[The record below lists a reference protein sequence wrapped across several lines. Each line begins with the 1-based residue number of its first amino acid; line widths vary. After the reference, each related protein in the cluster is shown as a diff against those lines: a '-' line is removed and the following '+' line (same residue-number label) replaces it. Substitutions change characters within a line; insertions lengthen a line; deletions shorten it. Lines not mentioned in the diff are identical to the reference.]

1 MMKLCPVG
9 GGDPIPLRQTST
21 VIGRKES
28 CNIVLRF
35 PNVSGEHC
43 KLSLINGRWFV
54 KDLDSRNG
62 TKVDGHAVHES
73 RIEPGHR
80 LSVAGHEYELSYVPN
95 SEQGDTL
102 SHEPAGPDAPALW
115 LG

>member
-1 MMKLCPVG
+1 MIKLRPVG
-9 GGDPIPLRQTST
+9 GGDPIPLLQTLL

-35 PNVSGEHC
+35 PNVSAEHC
-43 KLSLINGRWFV
+43 RLSLVNRRWFV
-54 KDLDSRNG
+54 KDLGSRNG
-62 TKVDGHAVHES
+62 TKVDGHTVQES

-95 SEQGDTL
+95 NEQADTVN
-102 SHEPAGPDAPALW
+102 HEPSELEAPPLW

>member
-1 MMKLCPVG
+1 MLKLRPVG
-9 GGDPIPLRQTST
+9 GGDPIPLLKTLL

-54 KDLDSRNG
+54 QDLGSRNG
-62 TKVDGHAVHES
+62 TKVDGHAVRES
-73 RIEPGHR
+73 RIEPGSR
-80 LSVAGHEYELSYVPN
+80 LSVAGHEYEMAYVPN
-95 SEQGDTL
+95 GEQAETL
-102 SHEPAGPDAPALW
+102 DRDPPALEAPAHW